1 MRLCVIKKAVVH
13 LLENSCKEKILQKNE
28 MTAFLIRIDR
38 ETGRRGAEK
47 DWALDASCQIEAQ
60 RNWSINNLRADL
72 RELLEEM
79 GNKIVPVGDGGDE
92 GASRWMKAAG
102 IAIDEEHYRKVANA
116 KDIDRR
122 TYNSRQHQDYLKPEE
137 VLECEKFR
145 ILDTYG
151 MPVTPELVEKDDGG
165 KLIRKIVALEA
176 ILADPGE
183 MITDDLIAP
192 PPVVAERDKSERSR
206 LSICTDWSNH
216 STSWLMRHR
225 LGLRAV
231 LVSMMAG
238 VEIKGDEA
246 MIQVLAEF
254 SKRNASHVK
263 GILNLTIPLDESPVW
278 ILGQYLS
285 QLGLSTESRR
295 PLENGQRVRY
305 YRLNTENVVFIQS
318 VLDYRL
324 RQREDRQK
332 KRQESQERN
341 TAYAARMQSQYGI
354 NPPSTPTFNESGD
367 NNWGGMDTDAELSD
381 SWWERV
387 KYYAQLAIERVGY
400 GVEGVKELLS
410 TLTSDER
417 WGVMLKFEDI
427 NQDLFAQLVTDAP
440 QWTEWMA

>member
-1 MRLCVIKKAVVH
+1 
-13 LLENSCKEKILQKNE
+13 
-28 MTAFLIRIDR
+28 
-38 ETGRRGAEK
+38 
-47 DWALDASCQIEAQ
+47 
-60 RNWSINNLRADL
+60 
-72 RELLEEM
+72 
-79 GNKIVPVGDGGDE
+79 
-92 GASRWMKAAG
+92 
-102 IAIDEEHYRKVANA
+102 
-116 KDIDRR
+116 
-122 TYNSRQHQDYLKPEE
+122 

-151 MPVTPELVEKDDGG
+151 MPVTPELVKKDDGG

-231 LVSMMAG
+231 LIDLMAG

-263 GILNLTIPLDESPVW
+263 GILNLTIPLSESPVW

-295 PLENGQRVRY
+295 PLEDGQRVRY
-305 YRLNTENVVFIQS
+305 YRLNTEDVVFIQN
-318 VLDYRL
+318 VLDYRQ
-324 RQREDRQK
+324 RQREEKER
-332 KRQESQERN
+332 KRQESQDKN

-354 NPPSTPTFNESGD
+354 NAPSTPPINESGS
-367 NNWGGMDTDAELSD
+367 NNWGGVDTDEQLSD

-387 KYYAQLAIERVGY
+387 KYYARLAIERVEC
-400 GVEGVKELLS
+400 GVNAVKELLS

-417 WGVMLKFEDI
+417 WGVILEFEDASPEK
-427 NQDLFAQLVTDAP
+427 FAQMVADAP
-440 QWTEWMA
+440 EWAEWMV